1 MKRNISI
8 EELKALQLE
17 ILQAV
22 HDYCQAH
29 NLRYSLAYGTLIGA
43 VRHQGYIPWDDDID
57 LLMPREDYEQLL
69 DGFSHPYLKAY
80 DCKRCADYTQPFAK
94 VADTRTVLE
103 ENSDTMQLGINI
115 DIFPVDDL
123 YDTREE
129 SAAFV
134 RSLAPLK
141 RKYRMKILRPS
152 KKNVWWKRIAIR
164 LSKLLVA
171 RYDLKT
177 LVMAQY
183 IFIDRLRGN
192 HAKFMSMVS
201 GNEYG
206 ASAERAIFER
216 EVFEQYMDLPFEG
229 RQFRAIAAYD
239 KFLTTT
245 YGDYMTPPEAG
256 DRTSPHSLNGIY
268 WK

>member
-1 MKRNISI
+1 MKRSISI
-8 EELKALQLE
+8 DELKALQIE

-22 HDYCQAH
+22 HDYCQEH
-29 NLRYSLAYGTLIGA
+29 ELCYSLAYGTLIGA
-43 VRHQGYIPWDDDID
+43 IRHKGYIPWDDDID
-57 LLMPREDYEQLL
+57 LMMPRDDYERFLN
-69 DGFSHPYLKAY
+69 GFSHPYLKAY
-80 DCKRCADYTQPFAK
+80 DCKRCEPYVLPFAK

-103 ENSDTMQLGINI
+103 ENSNTMQLGINI
-115 DIFPVDDL
+115 DIFPLDDL

-129 SAAFV
+129 SVAFV

-171 RYDLKT
+171 HYDLKR

-183 IFIDRLRGN
+183 IFIDRLLG
-192 HAKFMSMVS
+192 KTSKYMSMVS

-206 ASAERAIFER
+206 EAAERSIFER
-216 EVFEQYMDLPFEG
+216 EVFDEYIVVPFED
-229 RQFRAIAAYD
+229 RQFYAIAQYD
-239 KFLTTT
+239 KFLTTV
-245 YGDYMTPPEAG
+245 YGDYMTPPAASEQ
-256 DRTSPHSLNGIY
+256 TSPHTLNGVY